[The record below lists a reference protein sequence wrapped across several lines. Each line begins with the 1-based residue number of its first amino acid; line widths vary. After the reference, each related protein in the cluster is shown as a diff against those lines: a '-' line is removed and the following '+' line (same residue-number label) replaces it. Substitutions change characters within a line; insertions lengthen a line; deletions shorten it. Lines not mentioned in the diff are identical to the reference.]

1 MGSGGGGSGGYSVGG
16 YMEATVH
23 SLEAEWSAHEEAM
36 KRTIAGL
43 RTELAA
49 KTAEAAGARQE
60 TIKIRAALT
69 EQAQAMAQEAADAA
83 TKAQAEKAAA
93 ERARREAEEA
103 RDALER
109 GGVGGSGGAEAA
121 RLQTEALEREEKRRA
136 LEATLVAERQNR
148 AEGWRRGA
156 PSCSRAR

>member
-1 MGSGGGGSGGYSVGG
+1 
-16 YMEATVH
+16 MEATVH

-36 KRTIAGL
+36 KRTIEGL

-49 KTAEAAGARQE
+49 KKAEAEGARQE
-60 TIKIRAALT
+60 NIKIRAALT

-83 TKAQAEKAAA
+83 TKAQEGNAAA

-121 RLQTEALEREEKRRA
+121 RLRAEALEREEKRRA
-136 LEATLVAERQNR
+136 SRRRWWRSVRTAPR
-148 AEGWRRGA
+148 GWRRGA
-156 PSCSRAR
+156 PSCSRARSSGLD

>member
-36 KRTIAGL
+36 KRTIEGL

-49 KTAEAAGARQE
+49 KKAEAEGARQE
-60 TIKIRAALT
+60 NIKIRAALT

-83 TKAQAEKAAA
+83 TKAQEGNAAA

-103 RDALER
+103 RDAQR
-109 GGVGGSGGAEAA
+109 GGVGSAA
-121 RLQTEALEREEKRRA
+121 PRRRGQAEALEREEKRPRGV
-136 LEATLVAERQNR
+136 LVELP
-148 AEGWRRGA
+148 GPRRGLA
-156 PSCSRAR
+156 AWRSELQQGEVSGLD